1 MKTYFKLILIFISFV
16 ATVSSKAQQ
25 IIPIN
30 QSISVGVRGMSVVND
45 KVAWISGTKGSV
57 GLTIDGGQ
65 SWQWQQV
72 KGFEKSD
79 FRGIEAF
86 SDKEAV
92 IIGSGTPAVIL
103 KTLDGGKNWAVKFN
117 KTDTTYFLDAIAF
130 SDKNHGF
137 ILGDPINGKFLMLE
151 TLDAGESWTPVKN
164 APDALKGEAAFAA
177 SGTCLRVGKN
187 IGVVTGGSVCRLLIS
202 PAKNLKWTATK
213 LPLTNGSASMG
224 AFSFSGTELPIL
236 VTGGNYAKDKVADSV
251 AYIIPKTTKLQQGLF
266 PVKGPAGYQSCV
278 EHIKA
283 DIYVSTGTPGSN
295 ITTDGGKTWTKFDDI
310 SYNVCRKS
318 PSGKLILFAGDRG
331 KIGVFK
337 F

>member
-1 MKTYFKLILIFISFV
+1 ML
-16 ATVSSKAQQ
+16 KAQQ
-25 IIPIN
+25 ITPIS
-30 QSISVGVRGMSVVND
+30 QSVNVSIRGMSIVNEQ
-45 KVAWISGTKGSV
+45 VAWVSGTKGSV
-57 GLTIDGGQ
+57 GLTIDGGL
-65 SWQWQQV
+65 SWKWQQV

-86 SDKEAV
+86 SEKEAV

-117 KTDTTYFLDAIAF
+117 ITDTTYFLDAIAF

-151 TLDAGESWTPVKN
+151 TLNAGEDWLPVKN

-177 SGTCLRVGKN
+177 SGTCLRVSKN
-187 IGVVTGGSVCRLLIS
+187 IGVVTGGSVSRLLIS
-202 PAKNLKWTATK
+202 PVKNIKWAAIK
-213 LPLTNGSASMG
+213 LPLTNGSPSMG
-224 AFSFSGTELPIL
+224 AFSLSGTEKPMI
-236 VTGGNYAKDKVADSV
+236 VVGGNYAKDTITDSV
-251 AYIIPKTTKLQQGLF
+251 AYVISKSKKAQQGLF

-278 EHIKA
+278 EHIKGA
-283 DIYVSTGTPGSN
+283 IYISTGTSGSN
-295 ITTDGGKTWTKFDDI
+295 ITTDGGKTWTKFDDV

-318 PSGKLILFAGDRG
+318 TNGKLILFAGDRG
-331 KIGVFK
+331 RIGLFK